1 MTETVAIARP
11 SVTKPVS
18 RQRSAKPVLVSA
30 SVLAQHLDCS
40 RTYIGKVEAEGVI
53 QRHGDGFPLD
63 QSRVAYSAEADA
75 ANVKVRTEMLQLSLM
90 ETKRELVRRE
100 EVDCHPDPDRVSS
113 LPVRCAP
120 RGDAAPREHGSSNF
134 PVHVDEREV

>member
-1 MTETVAIARP
+1 M
-11 SVTKPVS
+11 
-18 RQRSAKPVLVSA
+18 
-30 SVLAQHLDCS
+30 
-40 RTYIGKVEAEGVI
+40 I

-75 ANVKVRTEMLQLSLM
+75 AHVKVKTEMLQLSLM

-100 EVDCHPDPDRVSS
+100 EVDCHPDRVSS

-120 RGDAAPREHGSSNF
+120 RCCPNRTCGEYGSSNF